1 MVKNDIALIRLTKRI
16 ERSLTL
22 DWICLPT
29 IVNVHD
35 QNLLKVV
42 SYRNTDDQ
50 SIQQQL
56 NVRVQLNQ
64 QTRAECQ
71 RQLNG
76 VADDA
81 FCTISTSNSSSLGV
95 VSRIYPS
102 LQD

>member
-1 MVKNDIALIRLTKRI
+1 MVKHDIALIRLTKRI
-16 ERSLTL
+16 ERSSAL

-35 QNLLKVV
+35 QNLVKVV
-42 SYRNTDDQ
+42 SYHNTDDQ

-56 NVRVQLNQ
+56 NVRVQRNQ

-71 RQLNG
+71 RQLND

-95 VSRIYPS
+95 VSHVFP
-102 LQD
+102 LWKD